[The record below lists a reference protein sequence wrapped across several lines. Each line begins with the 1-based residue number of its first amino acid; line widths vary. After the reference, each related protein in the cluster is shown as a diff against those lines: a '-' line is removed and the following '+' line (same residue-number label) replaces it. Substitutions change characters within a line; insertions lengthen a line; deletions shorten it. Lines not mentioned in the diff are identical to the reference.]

1 MGVTHRLLRY
11 APAFDK
17 DVLSPLPS
25 STTSATGVQV
35 GTNFHA
41 PDLDY
46 ADDVVLLSNSYME
59 MQSLHEAVSRH
70 AAAAGMCIN
79 ASKTK
84 VMSALISGGR
94 SVNFKKET
102 QCALTDCRGGCCVLT
117 TEVDT
122 GTKCRRRPGRIA
134 RSVFIHRFNS

>member
-1 MGVTHRLLRY
+1 MDLASSRW
-11 APAFDK
+11 
-17 DVLSPLPS
+17 LPTQS
-25 STTSATGVQV
+25 CLYLGVQV

-46 ADDVVLLSNSYME
+46 ANDIVLLSNSYME
-59 MQSLHEAVSRH
+59 MQGLHEAVSRH

-84 VMSALISGGR
+84 VMSALIPGGH

-102 QCALTDCRGGCCVLT
+102 HCALTDCRRYFGELT
-117 TEVDT
+117 
-122 GTKCRRRPGRIA
+122 
-134 RSVFIHRFNS
+134 